1 MSSDFNFFIS
11 KNTIWT
17 NRTTEDTVRIKHK
30 TVQVDHSQLLNGGN
44 YYYIQY
50 FFFFF
55 FFFWK
60 AQTVYCILC
69 INSNS
74 HYVIYHC
81 TTRVCQSF
89 VHTVH
94 NTFIILKNNSHDTQ
108 LWVAKTTFDKIML
121 RYLIAKK
128 WYRSPGG
135 MFSHF
140 HPKNLIQL
148 L

>member
-1 MSSDFNFFIS
+1 MNKQNNRGHGKDKTQNSPSRPFTAVEWGELLLYTVFLFF
-11 KNTIWT
+11 
-17 NRTTEDTVRIKHK
+17 
-30 TVQVDHSQLLNGGN
+30 L
-44 YYYIQY
+44 
-50 FFFFF
+50 

>member
-1 MSSDFNFFIS
+1 MN
-11 KNTIWT
+11 KQN
-17 NRTTEDTVRIKHK
+17 NRGHGKDKTQNSPSRPFTAVEWGELLLYTVF
-30 TVQVDHSQLLNGGN
+30 L
-44 YYYIQY
+44 
-50 FFFFF
+50 